1 MGNGCILLSKFILD
15 YSLINS
21 MQIQEQIEKP
31 LSFEEINPIFSRLIA
46 ENGGYMNIR
55 DTMFQSEQSGDV
67 KNLGDCR
74 TCIVGE
80 AHGN

>member
-1 MGNGCILLSKFILD
+1 MGNGCILLSRFILD
-15 YSLINS
+15 YFLINS
-21 MQIQEQIEKP
+21 MQIQEQIEKT

-46 ENGGYMNIR
+46 ENGGWMEVR
-55 DTMFQSEQSGDV
+55 SMMFESQKGDS
-67 KNLGDCR
+67 KYAGDCR

>member
-1 MGNGCILLSKFILD
+1 MYL
-15 YSLINS
+15 
-21 MQIQEQIEKP
+21 MQIQKQIHKP

-46 ENGGYMNIR
+46 ENGGFMEIR
-55 DTMFQSEQSGDV
+55 STQFESQKGDI
-67 KNLGDCR
+67 KYAGDCR